1 MAKHARRTQHIRK
14 TFTNRSGKEYSRT
27 KHPAH
32 TCDGVILPS
41 LMKERT
47 RKIAASAAA
56 LAIAGVLAAPMP
68 AWAAEW
74 VYIDGND
81 YSQAASGAGSG
92 GGSWSWD
99 GNDDLLLDNYSG
111 TGIQAEGDLDIT
123 LEGANKI
130 DFVYDEEDG
139 GIYVEDGD
147 LTITGDGSLD
157 VAEFN
162 WAAIETVN
170 GDISIEET
178 TVNATAYIDDYNNY
192 DEGGAINASNGNI
205 DIIGSTVEA
214 TWNEIGS
221 SNGDVLAN
229 AISATGSSSGTG
241 TIDIVHSVVSA
252 TVLTPDRTDGDNA
265 FTCAIGAYSVD
276 EDVAPRINIDSSTVD
291 ASTPGGLAMLAD
303 NWRNGVPGTINV
315 FNATLPAGVSVQDTA
330 YGQSLG
336 TDPGNLSA
344 SVYIESNVAP
354 IEPVDPVEPAVFP
367 LAPQKAYAATNDA
380 SAVDSALPTTG
391 DAPTGIFAAIAAA
404 ITAAG
409 ATLFSWKKSKA
420 SKK

>member
-1 MAKHARRTQHIRK
+1 MAKHARRSFARY
-14 TFTNRSGKEYSRT
+14 SGKASGRVRR
-27 KHPAH
+27 PAH
-32 TCDGVILPS
+32 ARGEVVLPPVMES
-41 LMKERT
+41 RARRL
-47 RKIAASAAA
+47 AASAAA
-56 LAIAGVLAAPMP
+56 LAMAGALALPVP

-81 YSQAASGAGSG
+81 YTQAASGAGSG

-99 GNDDLLLDNYSG
+99 GGDSLLLDNYSG
-111 TGIQAEGDLDIT
+111 TGIQAEGDLGIT

-162 WAAIETVN
+162 WAAIEAVN
-170 GDISIEET
+170 GDIFIEET
-178 TVNATAYIDDYNNY
+178 TVNATAYIDDYNNNY

-221 SNGDVLAN
+221 SNGDVLAH
-229 AISATGSSSGTG
+229 AISATGSNSGTG

-276 EDVAPRINIDSSTVD
+276 QDVAPRINIDSSTVD
-291 ASTPGGLAMLAD
+291 ASTPGGLAMLAN

-336 TDPGNLSA
+336 ADPGNLSA
-344 SVYIESNVAP
+344 SVHIESNVGP
-354 IEPVDPVEPAVFP
+354 VEPVDPVEPAIFP
-367 LAPQKAYAATNDA
+367 LAPEKAYAATNDA
-380 SAVDSALPTTG
+380 ASAANVALPATG
-391 DAPTGIFAAIAAA
+391 DAATGIAASVAAA
-404 ITAAG
+404 VTAAG
-409 ATLFSWKKSKA
+409 AALFGWRKA
-420 SKK
+420 RNR

>member
-1 MAKHARRTQHIRK
+1 MAKHARRSFARY
-14 TFTNRSGKEYSRT
+14 SGKASGRVRR
-27 KHPAH
+27 PAH
-32 TCDGVILPS
+32 ARGEVVLPPVMES
-41 LMKERT
+41 RARRL
-47 RKIAASAAA
+47 AASAAA
-56 LAIAGVLAAPMP
+56 LAMAGALALPVP

-81 YSQAASGAGSG
+81 YTQAASGAGSG

-99 GNDDLLLDNYSG
+99 GGDSLLLDNYSG
-111 TGIQAEGDLDIT
+111 TGIEAEGDLDIT

-162 WAAIETVN
+162 WAAIEAVN

-221 SNGDVLAN
+221 SNEDVLAH

-276 EDVAPRINIDSSTVD
+276 QDVAPRINIDSSTVD
-291 ASTPGGLAMLAD
+291 ASAPGGLAMLAN
-303 NWRNGVPGTINV
+303 NWCSGLPGTINV
-315 FNATLPAGVSVQDTA
+315 FNATLPAGISVQDIA
-330 YGQSLG
+330 SGQSLG
-336 TDPGNLSA
+336 TDSQNLSA
-344 SVYIESNVAP
+344 NVHIEPGIVPAD
-354 IEPVDPVEPAVFP
+354 PVDPTNPF
-367 LAPQKAYAATNDA
+367 APEKAYAATNDA
-380 SAVDSALPTTG
+380 ASAANVALPATG
-391 DAPTGIFAAIAAA
+391 DVATGAIATVTAAIAAA
-404 ITAAG
+404 GAA
-409 ATLFSWKKSKA
+409 LFSWRKA
-420 SKK
+420 KNH